1 MPAIARALAAA
12 ALTTAALTLA
22 TGCGE
27 QGAGA
32 SPTGAGEPTD
42 LTRQERLELIWRGN
56 VLSTDREAVCAQTGG
71 QRTESFRSFVDP
83 WLTGLPPASMP
94 NDADIVAFL
103 DDSCSTEGEDGVS

>member
-32 SPTGAGEPTD
+32 SPTGAGEPTE
-42 LTRQERLELIWRGN
+42 LTRQERLHLIWRGN
-56 VLSTDREAVCAQTGG
+56 VLSTDREAVCAQTGD
-71 QRTESFRSFVDP
+71 QRTQSFHSFVDP
-83 WLTGLPPASMP
+83 WLVGLPPASMP
-94 NDADIVAFL
+94 TDDDIVAFL
-103 DDSCSTEGEDGVS
+103 DESCSTEGQESTS